1 MATAKKLPSGSWR
14 CQVLSHTEEYTK
26 PDGTIGKRKIR
37 KSFTCDDPTK
47 RGKRICEQMAAEWA
61 ASKEQSS
68 TAAGSLKFRDALED
82 YIFLAGKYSFS
93 LHNQR
98 LQRNSAKLHSIPYGD
113 KD

>member
-47 RGKRICEQMAAEWA
+47 RGKRLCEQMAAEWA
-61 ASKEQSS
+61 ASKEQSLS
-68 TAAGSLKFRDALED
+68 CLLNHLHSEKLWRIISLPEKIS
-82 YIFLAGKYSFS
+82 Y
-93 LHNQR
+93 LHAQSETISGT
-98 LQRNSAKLHSIPYGD
+98 QRNYITIT
-113 KD
+113 